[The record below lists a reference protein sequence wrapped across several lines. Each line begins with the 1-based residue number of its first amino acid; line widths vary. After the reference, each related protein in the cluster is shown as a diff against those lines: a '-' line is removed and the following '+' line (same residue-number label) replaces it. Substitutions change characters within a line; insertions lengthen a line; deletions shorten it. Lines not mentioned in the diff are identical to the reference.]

1 MYDVVL
7 AWKRDR
13 QQTKR
18 RVLFCWDFL
27 SFNVAAVTK
36 LGLDFFLTDF
46 EVTIFNV
53 ESRERRLD
61 WNFCFHTVVF
71 FTAQSDLVVLIITD
85 EMKENK
91 DSLKVVVV
99 VVVVVDVR
107 FLSPFDLFQSLSII
121 MMKNEAKTERKFNDS
136 ETVVSL
142 FSVSLFFFCLLL
154 CLAVSLFFFCLSLC
168 LASRCLAFRSA
179 AFAAVK
185 A

>member
-1 MYDVVL
+1 
-7 AWKRDR
+7 
-13 QQTKR
+13 
-18 RVLFCWDFL
+18 
-27 SFNVAAVTK
+27 
-36 LGLDFFLTDF
+36 
-46 EVTIFNV
+46 
-53 ESRERRLD
+53 
-61 WNFCFHTVVF
+61 
-71 FTAQSDLVVLIITD
+71 
-85 EMKENK
+85 MKENK

-107 FLSPFDLFQSLSII
+107 FLSPFDLFQSLNII

-136 ETVVSL
+136 ETV
-142 FSVSLFFFCLLL
+142 VSLFFFCLLL